1 MKGKLNFRFLNENDY
16 EVICKW
22 WKWWRWP
29 VLPKESLPDNGKSGF
44 IIERNNVPIVACF
57 LLVTNSKWGILEWVV
72 SNPEYKQKDRKK
84 AIEKLITE
92 AEEVCRQMGM
102 KHIFSVVKNQH
113 LINTHKKLGWF
124 VDEQPSH
131 EIIKN
136 L

>member
-1 MKGKLNFRFLNENDY
+1 MEDDLKFRTLKEEDY
-16 EVICKW
+16 ETICEW

-44 IIERNNVPIVACF
+44 IIEKNDIPIVACF
-57 LLVTNSKWGILEWVV
+57 LLITNPK
-72 SNPEYKQKDRKK
+72 YKEKDRKK
-84 AIEKLITE
+84 AIETLIIGVE
-92 AEEVCRQMGM
+92 NICRELGM
-102 KHIFSVVKNQH
+102 KHIFSVVKNKH

-124 VDEQPSH
+124 VDEQPSR